1 MENINFEHKVSK
13 GGRFNQIY
21 IPKEME
27 AVFEVGDIVEV
38 SLLKKKEQL
47 YYSKNLKKVS
57 EFKEKLSREIFS
69 SLLTFPEI
77 KQIFVF
83 GSFLIE
89 KIDYNDIDLLII
101 LEKKEQNIE
110 EKIYNHLIK
119 EFQLKFHII
128 SIPEDIFYNLI
139 KICPLTRSMLHY
151 YISNKKFETLLD
163 KVLDKN
169 HIKFL
174 LMMPEDLLKIRM
186 SSRVFYDNIRRLMTV
201 KKFLEN
207 KDLDPIKINLELK
220 SLLKNEFMYSQ
231 LKDNEEIDR
240 ETLGYLRNIIKRE
253 LNKIKK
259 KL

>member
-1 MENINFEHKVSK
+1 MESTKFEHKVSK
-13 GGRFNQIY
+13 GGKFNQIY

-38 SLLKKKEQL
+38 SLLRKKEQL

-69 SLLTFPEI
+69 SLSTFQEI

-83 GSFLIE
+83 GSFLTE

-101 LEKKEQNIE
+101 LEKKEPNIE

-128 SIPEDIFYNLI
+128 TISEDVLYNLI
-139 KICPLTRSMLHY
+139 KICPLTRSMLYHY
-151 YISNKKFETLLD
+151 LSNKKFELPLEKSLD
-163 KVLDKN
+163 KK
-169 HIKFL
+169 HINFL
-174 LMMPEDLLKIRM
+174 LMMPEDLLKIIVN
-186 SSRVFYDNIRRLMTV
+186 SRVFYDNLRRLITIN
-201 KKFLEN
+201 KFLEN
-207 KDLDPIKINLELK
+207 QELNPIKINLELK
-220 SLLKNEFMYSQ
+220 SLLKNEFIYTQ
-231 LKDNEEIDR
+231 LKNNEAIDKKII
-240 ETLGYLRNIIKRE
+240 EYLRNIIKRE

-259 KL
+259 RL